1 MESTIK
7 QNLAGF
13 GFDGTSALKAEAAPR
28 LYLIEGGRGKSAE
41 PIADAVAKNI
51 PFPVLCAI
59 LRVAGA
65 VFLACAVY
73 AMDAVRASTVA
84 NILQDAPTEQV
95 LVASGDTV
103 WGIASEHCPEGAST
117 SDVVD
122 WIRSRN
128 SLQESNLEIGQ
139 RLTVPEPASV

>member
-13 GFDGTSALKAEAAPR
+13 GFDGTSALKA
-28 LYLIEGGRGKSAE
+28 
-41 PIADAVAKNI
+41 
-51 PFPVLCAI
+51 
-59 LRVAGA
+59 
-65 VFLACAVY
+65 
-73 AMDAVRASTVA
+73 
-84 NILQDAPTEQV
+84 
-95 LVASGDTV
+95 
-103 WGIASEHCPEGAST
+103 
-117 SDVVD
+117 DVVD